1 MSSTSSRDRP
11 SPLFKRLTQPKAPD
25 TELNQGK
32 EKLTGQQGKSGKS
45 HTDSDEKQRNSKRG
59 KTDAGENQGNCGE
72 IRNWKLSGVA
82 MMENWLATAF

>member
-1 MSSTSSRDRP
+1 MFQMKSREIQ
-11 SPLFKRLTQPKAPD
+11 S
-25 TELNQGK
+25 
-32 EKLTGQQGKSGKS
+32 
-45 HTDSDEKQRNSKRG
+45 G

>member
-1 MSSTSSRDRP
+1 MQAHEIDQAPLFNAAHPTKSSRHGIKPRR
-11 SPLFKRLTQPKAPD
+11 KKLTQ
-25 TELNQGK
+25 E
-32 EKLTGQQGKSGKS
+32 KSGKS
-45 HTDSDEKQRNSKRG
+45 GADSDEKQRNSKCG